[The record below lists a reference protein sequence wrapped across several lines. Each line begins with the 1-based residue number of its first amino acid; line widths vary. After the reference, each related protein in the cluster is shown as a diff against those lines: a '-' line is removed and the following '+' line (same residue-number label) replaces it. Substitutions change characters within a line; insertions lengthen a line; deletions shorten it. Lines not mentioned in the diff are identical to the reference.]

1 MNKNNTI
8 AVIDYDMSNMFS
20 IKNALK
26 NLNFK
31 PIVTSN
37 YDTILSCDG
46 AVLPGVGSFPE
57 AMKNLKKLNLDNAI
71 IDFIASGKPFLGICL
86 GLQMLFETSEEGG
99 VNGFGLL
106 PGAVKR
112 FQLNENERIKIPHM
126 GWNKVHLSNTHPMW
140 NKIDSDSRFYFVHS
154 FYAEVTNKSLEM
166 ATSSHGE
173 KFTCAIAKDNIFAV
187 QFHPEKSSQ
196 LGLQLL
202 KNFISWN
209 I

>member
-1 MNKNNTI
+1 MI
-8 AVIDYDMSNMFS
+8 AIIDYGIGNLKSVH
-20 IKNALK
+20 NAVSFISPQTK
-26 NLNFK
+26 S
-31 PIVTSN
+31 IVTS
-37 YDTILSCDG
+37 DPDVVAKADRVIFPGQGAMPDCILQLEKRGLKES
-46 AVLPGVGSFPE
+46 VIE
-57 AMKNLKKLNLDNAI
+57 AAKQ
-71 IDFIASGKPFLGICL
+71 KPFLGICL

-140 NKIDSDSRFYFVHS
+140 NKINSDSRFYFVHS

-166 ATSSHGE
+166 ATTSHGE

-187 QFHPEKSSQ
+187 QFHPEKSSE

>member
-1 MNKNNTI
+1 MI
-8 AVIDYDMSNMFS
+8 AIIDYGIGNLKSVH
-20 IKNALK
+20 NAVSFISPQTK
-26 NLNFK
+26 S
-31 PIVTSN
+31 IVTS
-37 YDTILSCDG
+37 DPDVVAKADRVIFPGQGAMPDCILQLEKRGLKES
-46 AVLPGVGSFPE
+46 VIE
-57 AMKNLKKLNLDNAI
+57 AAKQ
-71 IDFIASGKPFLGICL
+71 KPFLGICL

-126 GWNKVHLSNTHPMW
+126 GWNKVHLSNRHQMW

-166 ATSSHGE
+166 ATSSHGK

-187 QFHPEKSSQ
+187 QFHPEKSSE

>member
-1 MNKNNTI
+1 MI
-8 AVIDYDMSNMFS
+8 AIIDYGIGNLRSVH
-20 IKNALK
+20 NAVSFISPQTK
-26 NLNFK
+26 S
-31 PIVTSN
+31 IVTS
-37 YDTILSCDG
+37 DPDVVAKADRVIFPGQGAMPDCILQLEKRGLKES
-46 AVLPGVGSFPE
+46 VIE
-57 AMKNLKKLNLDNAI
+57 AAKQ
-71 IDFIASGKPFLGICL
+71 KPFLGICL

-126 GWNKVHLSNTHPMW
+126 GRNKVHLSNTHPMW
-140 NKIDSDSRFYFVHS
+140 NKIDSDSRVYFVHS

-187 QFHPEKSSQ
+187 QFHPEKSSE

>member
-1 MNKNNTI
+1 MI
-8 AVIDYDMSNMFS
+8 AIIDYGIGNLKSVH
-20 IKNALK
+20 NAVSFVSPQTK
-26 NLNFK
+26 S
-31 PIVTSN
+31 IVTS
-37 YDTILSCDG
+37 DPDVVAKADRVIFPGQGAMPDCILQLEKRGLKES
-46 AVLPGVGSFPE
+46 VIE
-57 AMKNLKKLNLDNAI
+57 AAKQ
-71 IDFIASGKPFLGICL
+71 KPFLGICL

-154 FYAEVTNKSLEM
+154 FYAELTNKSLEM
-166 ATSSHGE
+166 ATSSHGK

-187 QFHPEKSSQ
+187 QFHPEKSSE

>member
-1 MNKNNTI
+1 MI
-8 AVIDYDMSNMFS
+8 AIIDYGIGNLKSVH
-20 IKNALK
+20 NAVSFISPQTK
-26 NLNFK
+26 S
-31 PIVTSN
+31 IVTS
-37 YDTILSCDG
+37 DPDVVAKADRVIFPGQGAMPDCILQLEKRGLKES
-46 AVLPGVGSFPE
+46 VIE
-57 AMKNLKKLNLDNAI
+57 AAKQ
-71 IDFIASGKPFLGICL
+71 KPFLGICL

-187 QFHPEKSSQ
+187 QFHPEKSSE

-202 KNFISWN
+202 NNFITWD

>member
-1 MNKNNTI
+1 MI
-8 AVIDYDMSNMFS
+8 AIIDYGIGNLRSVH
-20 IKNALK
+20 NAVSFISPQTK
-26 NLNFK
+26 S
-31 PIVTSN
+31 IVTS
-37 YDTILSCDG
+37 DPDVVAKADRVIFPGQGAMPDCILQLEKRGLKES
-46 AVLPGVGSFPE
+46 VIE
-57 AMKNLKKLNLDNAI
+57 AAKQ
-71 IDFIASGKPFLGICL
+71 KPFLGICL

-126 GWNKVHLSNTHPMW
+126 GWNKVHISNTHPMW

-154 FYAEVTNKSLEM
+154 FYAEITNKSLEM

-187 QFHPEKSSQ
+187 QFHPEKSSE